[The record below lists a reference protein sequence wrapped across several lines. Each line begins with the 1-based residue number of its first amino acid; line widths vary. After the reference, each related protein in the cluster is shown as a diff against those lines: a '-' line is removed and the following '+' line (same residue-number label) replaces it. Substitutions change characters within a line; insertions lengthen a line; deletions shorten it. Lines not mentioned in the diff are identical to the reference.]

1 MTISS
6 ALNASVMGLSVNAT
20 RLATISDNIANSAT
34 NGYKRADVDFSSMVI
49 NQRRSVYAAGGVS
62 ATTFRDIAGQGAL
75 IATGNSTDISIGG
88 RGLIPVTDQFGVN
101 ETGAQRA
108 LQFVS
113 TGSFSAD
120 ENGFLSTLSGLNLL
134 GWAADTNGVINNV
147 SRDSGVGLVPVN
159 ISVSQFSASPTNLI
173 NLGVNLPAEST
184 LPGASGDPFTLPVEY
199 YDNLGRAQNLT
210 FTFTPTV
217 DAAGATNSWTVNVFD
232 GAGDANVS
240 IADFTLAFN
249 DSSTNGG
256 SIASLTP
263 GAGMSYDA
271 TTGQVSFNVVKGPI
285 NAFIGK
291 IGDNAGITQL
301 SAPFSPYNVS
311 KDGAPIGDLQS
322 VEIDAQGFLEAVYD
336 TGFRRVL
343 YQIPVADV
351 PNLNGLEA
359 LNNQAY
365 SISQH
370 SGDVY
375 FWDAGSGPVGNIVG
389 YSLMESTTDIATEL
403 TNLIETQRA
412 YSSNAKIVQTVDE
425 MLQETTN
432 LKR

>member
-6 ALNASVMGLSVNAT
+6 ALNASVMGLNVNAT

-34 NGYKRADVDFSSMVI
+34 YGYKRSDVDFSSMVI
-49 NQRRSVYAAGGVS
+49 NQRRSIYAAGGVR
-62 ATTFRDIAGQGAL
+62 ATSFKSVDGQGAL
-75 IATGNSTDISIGG
+75 IGTGNSTDISIGG

-101 ETGAQRA
+101 ETGTQRA
-108 LQFVS
+108 LQFLP

-120 ENGFLSTLSGLNLL
+120 EHGYLRTLSGLHLL
-134 GWAADTNGVINNV
+134 GWAAGDDGQITNIT
-147 SRDSGVGLVPVN
+147 RDSGAGLVPVN
-159 ISVSQFSASPTNLI
+159 IGVSQFSASPTNLI
-173 NLGVNLPAEST
+173 NLGVNLPAEAT
-184 LPGASGDPFTLPVEY
+184 LPAGDGAPFTLPVEY

-210 FTFTPTV
+210 FTFTPVV
-217 DAAGATNSWTVNVFD
+217 DPVGATNDWTVNVYD
-232 GAGDANVS
+232 GAGDPNVS
-240 IADFTLAFN
+240 IADFALNFN
-249 DSSTNGG
+249 DTVTNGG
-256 SIASLTP
+256 SIASVTP
-263 GAGMSYDA
+263 GAGMTYDPA
-271 TTGQVSFNVVKGPI
+271 TGQVEFNVAKGPI
-285 NAFIGK
+285 SAFIGK
-291 IGDNAGITQL
+291 IDDNAGLTQL
-301 SAPFSPYNVS
+301 SAPFSPYNVN

-322 VEIDAQGFLEAVYD
+322 VEIDAQGFLAAVYD

-365 SISQH
+365 SVSQD

-375 FWDAGSGPVGNIVG
+375 FWDAGSGPVGSVVG

>member
-6 ALNASVMGLSVNAT
+6 ALNASVMGLNVNAT

-34 NGYKRADVDFSSMVI
+34 FGYKRSDVDFSSMVI
-49 NQRRSVYAAGGVS
+49 NQRPSVYSAGGVR
-62 ATTFRDIAGQGAL
+62 ATSFKDISGQGAL
-75 IATGNSTDISIGG
+75 VATGNSTDISVGG

-101 ETGAQRA
+101 ETGTQRT
-108 LQFVS
+108 LQFIP

-120 ENGFLSTLSGLNLL
+120 ENGFLKTLSGLSLL
-134 GWAADTNGVINNV
+134 GWPAGTDGTISNV
-147 SRDSGVGLVPVN
+147 SRDSGADLVPVN
-159 ISVSQFSASPTNLI
+159 INISQFSASPTNLI
-173 NLGVNLPAEST
+173 NLGVNLPAEATLST
-184 LPGASGDPFTLPVEY
+184 ANGDPFTLPVEY
-199 YDNLGRAQNLT
+199 FDNLGRAQNLT
-210 FTFTPTV
+210 FTFTPTINPT
-217 DAAGATNSWTVNVFD
+217 GASNDWSVSVVD
-232 GAGDANVS
+232 GAGDPSIS
-240 IADFTLAFN
+240 IADFSITFN
-249 DSSTNGG
+249 DNATNGG
-256 SIASLTP
+256 SIASVTP

-271 TTGQVSFNVVKGPI
+271 STGQVTFNVDKGPI
-285 NAFIGK
+285 NAFIGR
-291 IGDNAGITQL
+291 INDISGLTQL
-301 SAPFSPYNVS
+301 SAPFSPYNVN

-343 YQIPVADV
+343 YQIPIADV
-351 PNLNGLEA
+351 PNINGLEA
-359 LNNQAY
+359 LSNQAY
-365 SISQH
+365 SISQS

-375 FWDAGSGPVGNIVG
+375 FWDAGSGPVGDIVG
-389 YSLMESTTDIATEL
+389 FSLMESTTDIATEL

>member
-6 ALNASVMGLSVNAT
+6 ALNASVMGLNVNAT

-34 NGYKRADVDFSSMVI
+34 YGYKRSDVDFSSMVI
-49 NQRRSVYAAGGVS
+49 NQRRSIYAAGGVR
-62 ATTFRDIAGQGAL
+62 ATSFKEISSQGAL
-75 IATGNSTDISIGG
+75 IGTGNSTDISIGG

-101 ETGAQRA
+101 ETGTQRS
-108 LQFVS
+108 LQLIP

-120 ENGFLSTLSGLNLL
+120 ENGYLRTISGHFLL
-134 GWAADTNGVINNV
+134 GWAANTDGTINNV
-147 SRDSGVGLVPVN
+147 SRDSGAGLVPVN
-159 ISVSQFSASPTNLI
+159 INVSQFSASPTNLI
-173 NLGVNLPAEST
+173 NLGINLPAEST
-184 LPGASGDPFTLPVEY
+184 LPSSNGDPFNLPVEY

-210 FTFTPTV
+210 FKFTPII
-217 DAAGATNSWTVNVFD
+217 DPNGASNSWTVNIYD
-232 GAGDANVS
+232 GAGDPTVS
-240 IADFTLAFN
+240 IADMTLTFN
-249 DSSTNGG
+249 DTVTNGG
-256 SIASLTP
+256 SIASVTP
-263 GAGMSYDA
+263 GAGLSYD
-271 TTGQVSFNVVKGPI
+271 TNTGQITFNVAKGPI
-285 NAFIGK
+285 SAFIGK
-291 IGDNAGITQL
+291 IGDNAGLTQL
-301 SAPFSPYNVS
+301 SAPFSPYNVT

-359 LNNQAY
+359 LNNQAFAV
-365 SISQH
+365 SQE
-370 SGDVY
+370 SGDIY
-375 FWDAGSGPVGNIVG
+375 FWDAGSGPVGNVVG

>member
-34 NGYKRADVDFSSMVI
+34 YGYKRSDVDFSSMVI
-49 NQRRSVYAAGGVS
+49 SQRRSVYAAGGVR
-62 ATTFRDIAGQGAL
+62 ATSFKNIAGQGAL
-75 IATGNSTDISIGG
+75 VATGNSTDISIGG
-88 RGLIPVTDQFGVN
+88 RGLIPVTDQFGIN
-101 ETGAQRA
+101 ETGAQRS
-108 LQFVS
+108 LQFVP

-120 ENGFLSTLSGLNLL
+120 ESGFLRTLSGLNLL
-134 GWAADTNGVINNV
+134 GWAADTNGEITNV
-147 SRDSGVGLVPVN
+147 SRDSGAGLVPVN
-159 ISVSQFSASPTNLI
+159 IGVSQFSASPTNLI

-184 LPGASGDPFTLPVEY
+184 LPTSSGDPFTLPVEY

-217 DAAGATNSWTVNVFD
+217 DPTGATNSWTVNVYD
-232 GAGDANVS
+232 GAGDPSVS
-240 IADFTLAFN
+240 IADFALTFN
-249 DSSTNGG
+249 DTATNGG
-256 SIASLTP
+256 SIASVTP

-271 TTGQVSFNVVKGPI
+271 ATGQVSFDVVKGPI
-285 NAFIGK
+285 SAFIGK
-291 IGDNAGITQL
+291 VGDNTGLTQL
-301 SAPFSPYNVS
+301 SAPFSPFNVN

-351 PNLNGLEA
+351 PNLNGLQA

-365 SISQH
+365 AISQS